1 MRKGWTQNQ
10 DMVTRKRAFVDPY
23 IDLVRQGWMPVLSCD
38 LPDLIPFDDPQG
50 RQSRGRIPGMVQ
62 QANMLEPA
70 SALLR
75 RDANQFM
82 KALLAQRWMC
92 PQRHHEIKLSCVM
105 QNIAEQA
112 EQKGQRQGACMI
124 RDEDQHALIRELSL
138 KSFVQRFGNLI
149 VIEELIRRSYGLG
162 INHIVYIVQPSA
174 GKPESKMR
182 VIWCTARPCQRIWS
196 R

>member
-112 EQKGQRQGACMI
+112 EQRGQRQGACMI
-124 RDEDQHALIRELSL
+124 GD
-138 KSFVQRFGNLI
+138 
-149 VIEELIRRSYGLG
+149 EELIRRSYGVG